1 MTTPWKLETGSP
13 VDCRIDGT
21 MQGFP
26 LKFAWHSGAW
36 FELFER
42 HADYIKQDIERRLAE
57 GRRIAYHSCAIS
69 AKSGGFTK
77 TNVEISVHVTRSI
90 EKHFGDSLWVLN
102 PAQYQMES
110 KAGTGLIQRHA
121 RLLSLEAGDTSVV
134 DLEAL
139 RQACPTS
146 GGDYLRMWSRVL
158 LEDGVDNLGE
168 NFSVYY
174 FSGPKDV
181 ANFFTKDGY
190 GVMDV
195 VEDYLAR
202 KIVLEED
209 YDVYFKHKKHGT
221 ARQRAFVEYYAL
233 KVGAGFSAGSRDE
246 FNIWR
251 ILNLLR
257 VKAHGVGAQIPAF
270 SEGRQL
276 NLSCMGDAFS
286 GYAV

>member
-1 MTTPWKLETGSP
+1 MTDWKLETGSP
-13 VDCRIDGT
+13 VECRVDGK

-26 LKFAWHSGAW
+26 LQFAWHTEAW
-36 FELFER
+36 LELFNR
-42 HADYIKQDIERRLAE
+42 HADYIKQDIVRRIAE

-77 TNVEISVHVTRSI
+77 TNVEISIHVTRLI
-90 EKHFGDSLWVLN
+90 EKLFGDSLWVLN

-121 RLLSLEAGDTSVV
+121 RLLALEHNAAPLDIQ
-134 DLEAL
+134 AL
-139 RQACPTS
+139 HKSHPIS

-158 LEDGVDNLGE
+158 IEDDKDNLGD
-168 NFSVYY
+168 NFDVYY

-181 ANFFTKDGY
+181 AGFFSEDGY
-190 GVMDV
+190 NIMDA

-202 KIVLEED
+202 KIVLDED
-209 YDVYFKHKKHGT
+209 YDLYFKDREEGA

-246 FNIWR
+246 YHIWR
-251 ILNLLR
+251 MLNLMR
-257 VKAHGVGAQIPAF
+257 VKARGIGAQIPAF